1 MMSKT
6 LKLALLAGTTA
17 LASAAQ
23 AAPPTTG
30 TAAGTSISNTASVSY
45 TVNGSPQTTNSTTA
59 AFVVD
64 RKVNFTVV
72 RDQPGSTQ
80 VNLLQTGAVMAFKVT
95 NTTNGTQDFLLDPD
109 QAGIVFG
116 LLTGNDN
123 FDMQNLK
130 AYADSNGNGVYDAGV
145 DTATYIDELAP
156 DASVSVFLVGNVP
169 NQANADKAFVSLHV
183 TVAAG
188 GSTGVQGAALIPT
201 DLNLA
206 NADNFVDIVFADD
219 DNDGIGADIQRNGQG
234 RAYGIF
240 EVGVHNVALTVN
252 KSALVLSD
260 GVNLL
265 FPKALP
271 GATVQYCLVANNAT
285 LTTAANNVT
294 LTDVIP
300 ANTTYVAGSVAT
312 GLPGGTCVLVGTP
325 VDDATA
331 FNSGTNTIT
340 ANIGTLAGGA
350 SIAVSFRV
358 TIN

>member
-1 MMSKT
+1 MSRFQSKI
-6 LKLALLAGTTA
+6 ALLVGTAMIATSAG
-17 LASAAQ
+17 
-23 AAPPTTG
+23 AAPSITG
-30 TAAGTSISNTASVSY
+30 TLAGTSISNTASVNY
-45 TVNGSPQTTNSTTA
+45 TVNGAPQTTNSTTA
-59 AFVVD
+59 NFVVD
-64 RKVNFTVV
+64 RKVNLTVV
-72 RDQPGSTQ
+72 RDQAVTTQ
-80 VNLLQTGAVMAFKVT
+80 VNLGQTGAVMAFKVT
-95 NTTNGTQDFLLDPD
+95 NTTNGTQDFLLDAD

-130 AYADSNGNGVYDAGV
+130 AYVDSNNNGVYDAGV
-145 DTATYIDELAP
+145 DTQTYIDELAP
-156 DASVSVFLVGNVP
+156 DASISVFLVGNVP
-169 NQANADKAFVSLHV
+169 NQANADKAFVSLKV

-188 GSTGVQGAALIPT
+188 GQSGTQGAALIPT

-219 DNDGIGADIQRNGQG
+219 DNDGIGADIARNGQG

-271 GATVQYCLVANNAT
+271 GATVQYCLVANNGT
-285 LTTAANNVT
+285 LTTSANNVT

-300 ANTTYVAGSVAT
+300 ANTTYVAGSIAT
-312 GLPGGTCVLVGTP
+312 GLPGGTCVLLGTP
-325 VDDATA
+325 VDDATG
-331 FNSGTNTIT
+331 FNSATNTVT
-340 ANIGTLAGGA
+340 ANIGTLTGGA